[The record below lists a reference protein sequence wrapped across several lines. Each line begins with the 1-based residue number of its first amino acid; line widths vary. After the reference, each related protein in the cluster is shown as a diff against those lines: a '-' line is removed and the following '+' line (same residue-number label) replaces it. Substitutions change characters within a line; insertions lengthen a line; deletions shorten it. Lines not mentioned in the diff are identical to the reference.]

1 MSGKVFGIGLSKTG
15 TTSLNQALVQ
25 LGLNSKHYPQRSEL
39 FAGDF
44 RCLEKYDAATDIP
57 VAPYFAQLDEA
68 FPGAKFIL
76 TVRKLDDWLRSM
88 ERWLVPG
95 RRASDFMI
103 QMRLAVYGVTTFHR
117 GRLKYVYERHVR
129 EVEEYFKQRPRD
141 LLVLDVCAGEGW
153 EKLCAFLNKPVPP
166 GPFPF
171 IVPGAGA
178 SSRSDGD
185 F

>member
-1 MSGKVFGIGLSKTG
+1 
-15 TTSLNQALVQ
+15 
-25 LGLNSKHYPQRSEL
+25 
-39 FAGDF
+39 
-44 RCLEKYDAATDIP
+44 
-57 VAPYFAQLDEA
+57 
-68 FPGAKFIL
+68 
-76 TVRKLDDWLRSM
+76 M